1 MIPPDDELPPIKSPR
16 DAERAARG
24 RGERHGSSPAP
35 ELRRTLGFSRHRAR
49 ARVQPGI
56 VAIPRTKATVAVA
69 AAFMDLQRAVLIAE
83 ATAMA
88 AARALDALAEWETP

>member
-1 MIPPDDELPPIKSPR
+1 M
-16 DAERAARG
+16 
-24 RGERHGSSPAP
+24 
-35 ELRRTLGFSRHRAR
+35 
-49 ARVQPGI
+49 
-56 VAIPRTKATVAVA
+56 AVA